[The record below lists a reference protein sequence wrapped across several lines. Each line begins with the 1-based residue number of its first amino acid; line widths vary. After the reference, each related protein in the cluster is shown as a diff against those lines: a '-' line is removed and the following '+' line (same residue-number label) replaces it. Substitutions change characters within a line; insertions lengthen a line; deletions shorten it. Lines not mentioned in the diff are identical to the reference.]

1 MNRFLWP
8 LVGFLVLVTFLGVGL
23 TLKPSEVPSPLIDKP
38 APIFTLPQLASPDQS
53 FSPVM
58 MKGEVWLLNV
68 WASWC
73 YACLEEHGL
82 IMDLAK
88 TYSLPIVGLNY
99 KDVRD
104 EALAWLERNGNAY
117 TVSVSDT
124 QGRVG
129 IDYGVYGVPE
139 TFVIDKDG
147 VIRYKHIGAV
157 TPNVVRDTLL
167 PLVRRLQQ

>member
-8 LVGFLVLVTFLGVGL
+8 LLGFLVLVGFLGVGL
-23 TLKPSEVPSPLIDKP
+23 SLKPGEVPSPLIDKP
-38 APIFTLPQLASPDQS
+38 APTFILPQLASPEQS
-53 FSPVM
+53 FSPDM

-73 YACLEEHGL
+73 YACLEEHGV
-82 IMDLAK
+82 IMDLAE
-88 TYSLPIVGLNY
+88 TYGLPIVGLNY

-157 TPNVVRDTLL
+157 TPSAVRDTLL
-167 PLVRRLQQ
+167 PLIRGLQQ